1 LEVLMIWVKR
11 VMTPALL
18 AAGVMAGAAS
28 LAQPPEGEQPREKKS
43 PSFEKRGFE
52 KKSFGRGDDR
62 RPPFG
67 EKWGD
72 FDKRGDGRGRGDQSV
87 DGWLRMLAERI
98 TDPHDTIRDSA
109 RAGLVAAGKRAV
121 PLLER
126 LAESGDDARATAA
139 RRVLEEIE
147 RQGRRGPSGGIGGFG
162 GFGAG
167 GTGAGSDFRGGRRRG
182 AADEAPMPRPTPDAK
197 RPGGFTRGS
206 SLSDTPERAFSF
218 MAQGGD
224 VIDLSKTDDGRKRFV
239 KAFFERNGMPAP
251 ADNAVITKE
260 KFLDD
265 FRRAAEKRKEIPRP
279 SRDRSDRPDR

>member
-1 LEVLMIWVKR
+1 MNLEVLMIWVKC
-11 VMTPALL
+11 VMTPAIL
-18 AAGVMAGAAS
+18 AAGMIAGAAS

-67 EKWGD
+67 EKRGD

-87 DGWLRMLAERI
+87 DGWLQTLAERI

-139 RRVLEEIE
+139 RKVLDQIQGQE
-147 RQGRRGPSGGIGGFG
+147 RRSGIAGIGGFG
-162 GFGAG
+162 GAAGGSGGRGAG
-167 GTGAGSDFRGGRRRG
+167 PKI
-182 AADEAPMPRPTPDAK
+182 EAPMPRPTPDAK

-206 SLSDTPERAFSF
+206 SLKDSPERAFSF
-218 MAQGGD
+218 LSRGED
-224 VIDLSKTDDGRKRFV
+224 VIDLGKMDDNQKRFV

-251 ADNAVITKE
+251 ADNAVIPKE

-265 FRRAAEKRKEIPRP
+265 FRRAAQKREATPRP
-279 SRDRSDRPDR
+279 PRDRSERPDR

>member
-1 LEVLMIWVKR
+1 MIWVKR
-11 VMTPALL
+11 VMTPAIL
-18 AAGVMAGAAS
+18 AAGMMAGAAS
-28 LAQPPEGEQPREKKS
+28 LAQPPDGEQPREKKS

-62 RPPFG
+62 RPSFG
-67 EKWGD
+67 EKRDD
-72 FDKRGDGRGRGDQSV
+72 FDKRGEGRGRGGDQSV
-87 DGWLRMLAERI
+87 EGWLRTLAERI

-126 LAESGDDARATAA
+126 LADSGDDARATAA
-139 RRVLEEIE
+139 RKVLEEIE
-147 RQGRRGPSGGIGGFG
+147 RQGRRGPLGGIG

-167 GTGAGSDFRGGRRRG
+167 GTGAGSDFRGGRRPG
-182 AADEAPMPRPTPDAK
+182 AADEAPRPRPTPDAK

-206 SLSDTPERAFSF
+206 SLKDSPERAFSF
-218 MAQGGD
+218 LSRGED
-224 VIDLSKTDDGRKRFV
+224 VIDLGKMEENQKRFV

-265 FRRAAEKRKEIPRP
+265 FRRAAEKRGDSARP
-279 SRDRSDRPDR
+279 SRDRSDRPER